1 MCGIAGFLDTSGQ
14 RSEASLLE
22 IAQRMSTA
30 VAHRGPDDQ
39 GHWADPSAGIAFGFR
54 RLSIIDISPTGHQ
67 PMVSASGRFVII
79 FNGEI
84 YNYEELR
91 AELTRNFAA
100 KLRGSSD
107 TEVMLLGF
115 DSWGI
120 EPTLRKLNGMFA
132 MPSGTAPNDLCSFA
146 ATVSERSRSIT
157 VGWAAR
163 FFSARS

>member
-14 RSEASLLE
+14 RSEATLLE
-22 IAQRMSTA
+22 IAQRMSNA

-39 GHWADPSAGIAFGFR
+39 GHWADPAAGIAFGFR
-54 RLSIIDISPTGHQ
+54 RLSIIDISATGHQ

-84 YNYEELR
+84 YNYDELR
-91 AELTRNFAA
+91 AELLRNFGA

-115 DSWGI
+115 DPGGS
-120 EPTLRKLNGMFA
+120 
-132 MPSGTAPNDLCSFA
+132 
-146 ATVSERSRSIT
+146 SRRAQAQRHVRYGDMGPRRTDS
-157 VGWAAR
+157 VPVP
-163 FFSARS
+163 